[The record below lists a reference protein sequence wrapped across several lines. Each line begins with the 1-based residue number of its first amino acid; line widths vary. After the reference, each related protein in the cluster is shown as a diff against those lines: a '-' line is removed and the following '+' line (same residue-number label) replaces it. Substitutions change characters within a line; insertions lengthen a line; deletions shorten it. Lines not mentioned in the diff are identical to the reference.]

1 MIDEPEALSNAP
13 NSPELDGKYLGQIST
28 DFALVSDLIKEAAY
42 QIRKRGFSEY
52 PIFAVSRQDLPLPL
66 GTLLLG
72 KYEQDNQWSYY
83 ASFLDEFVQRNIIGE
98 TAVELFKESYRNSEE
113 YACLFVVDGEF
124 TKFIFI
130 PYPED

>member
-28 DFALVSDLIKEAAY
+28 DFALVSDLLKEAAY

-52 PIFAVSRQDLPLPL
+52 PIFAVSRRELPL

-72 KYEQDNQWSYY
+72 KYEQDNQWNYY
-83 ASFLDEFVQRNIIGE
+83 ASFVDEFVQRNIIGE
-98 TAVELFKESYRNSEE
+98 TAIELFKESYRNSEE